1 MVISQ
6 RSALEIQKAGA
17 TTDRRAAQLPALQ
30 RVWNITLR
38 ILNMHSSQAY
48 ELVVFIY
55 KIPCYHVS
63 QFLNFL

>member
-30 RVWNITLR
+30 RAWNITLR

-55 KIPCYHVS
+55 AKYHVTMS
-63 QFLNFL
+63 VSP